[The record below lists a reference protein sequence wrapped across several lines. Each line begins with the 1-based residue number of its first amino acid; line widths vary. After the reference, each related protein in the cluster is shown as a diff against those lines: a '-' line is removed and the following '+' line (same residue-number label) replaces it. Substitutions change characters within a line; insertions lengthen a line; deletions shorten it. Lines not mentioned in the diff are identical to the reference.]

1 MVFTLDFKGDY
12 VVKSVVNFFIL
23 GLLFFC
29 TLNIHADDT
38 DSRALEFLNRAI
50 VSLGRGEYQ
59 DAVAYSRNCSLLSPE
74 LGDGWYGEALAL
86 IAGKQPVYEI
96 LAALEKAGSCNRWIF
111 YNKNNCLGQ
120 YCRYLAV
127 TTDYETVLEVSG
139 KVSPENTT
147 AELLLARM
155 MAFYGLNRVQDA
167 REVFKTS
174 LDRFPFDTRF
184 LQVFFDR
191 EKDTVVN
198 SSDVG
203 FVNLVGE
210 ALAKVDLHSGTLD
223 FSDAKLILSSVY
235 FLPSEEERI
244 RVLRACSANGVSTP
258 EGTLEML
265 RYGVISGE
273 TALEA
278 FKKFSGDGISLEVFL
293 EIPSLL
299 KPGREISLF
308 NEMISGYSGVI
319 LRDDNGDGYWDT
331 RITYSKGNP
340 YKIERD
346 KNQDGLRDWILDCD
360 GGTPVS
366 IQMENNGLTGYYK
379 KYPVLEKLEVGEN
392 TFLLK
397 PNSLKWT
404 PVSIKPYA
412 FVSNILFYVP
422 EINEF
427 APDLTENVLYSHS
440 SVVQR
445 PVSDN
450 PGAREQMELVNGIP
464 VASVFSENN
473 KPYAYCSFRNGFLS
487 SMKIDMDRDG
497 SFEAYELYEADYS
510 TGSSQLKTF
519 YIDKDRDGNYEYR
532 EDYGETYRIRW
543 DFDDDGVTDSE
554 YNVYK
559 DGREQTIIRH
569 PVTGENCEIIAQ
581 NGVPLSV
588 AFNGTVEK
596 IIPGEVSNFFWL
608 GFVPADNEKDIAL
621 KIQEKYNLS
630 HTGFVSDLVKVD
642 DREIL
647 VVKTGENYYAQII
660 GEQK

>member
-1 MVFTLDFKGDY
+1 M
-12 VVKSVVNFFIL
+12 KSVVNFFVL
-23 GLLFFC
+23 GLMFFC
-29 TLNIHADDT
+29 ILNIYADDT
-38 DSRALEFLNRAI
+38 DSRALEFLNRAV
-50 VSLGRGEYQ
+50 VSLGRGEYR
-59 DAVAYSRNCSLLSPE
+59 DAVAYSRNCSALSPE

-96 LAALEKAGSCNRWIF
+96 LGALEKASSCDRWIF
-111 YNKNNCLGQ
+111 YNRNNCLGQ

-127 TTDYETVLEVSG
+127 TTDYEAVLEISG
-139 KVSPENTT
+139 KVSSQNTT
-147 AELLLARM
+147 ADLLLARM
-155 MAFYGLNRVQDA
+155 MAFYGLNRNLEA
-167 REVFKTS
+167 REVFKAS

-191 EKDTVVN
+191 EKSTVIN
-198 SSDVG
+198 SRDVDL
-203 FVNLVGE
+203 VNLAEE

-223 FSDAKLILSSVY
+223 FSDADAKLILSSVY

-244 RVLRACSANGVSTP
+244 RVLQACYANGVSTP

-273 TALEA
+273 TALEI
-278 FKKFSGDGISLEVFL
+278 FKKFSGKGIGLEVFL

-299 KPGREISLF
+299 NPGREISLF

-331 RITYSKGNP
+331 RITYSRGNP

-346 KNQDGLRDWILDCD
+346 KNQDGLRDWIIDCD

-366 IQMENNGLTGYYK
+366 IQMEGTGLTGYYK
-379 KYPVLEKLEVGEN
+379 KYPALEKLEVGES

-404 PVSIKPYA
+404 PVSIKPHA

-422 EINEF
+422 EINDF
-427 APDLTENVLYSHS
+427 APDLTQNVLYSHS

-445 PVSDN
+445 AVPDN
-450 PGAREQMELVNGIP
+450 PGAREQLELVNGIP
-464 VASVFSENN
+464 VASVFSENS
-473 KPYAYCSFRNGFLS
+473 KPYAYGSYRNGFLS

-510 TGSSQLKTF
+510 SGSSRLKTF
-519 YIDKDRDGNYEYR
+519 YIDKNRDGNYEYR
-532 EDYGETYRIRW
+532 EDYGETDRIRW
-543 DFDDDGVTDSE
+543 DFDDDGITDSE

-581 NGVPLSV
+581 KGVPLSV
-588 AFNGTVEK
+588 AFNGSVQS
-596 IIPGEVSNFFWL
+596 IIQGEVSNFFWL
-608 GFVPADNEKDIAL
+608 GTVPSDNEKDIAL
-621 KIQEKYNLS
+621 KTLEKYNLS
-630 HTGFVSDLVKVD
+630 HAGIVSDLVEVD
-642 DREIL
+642 DLEIL

-660 GEQK
+660 GE